1 LEAIDQVKSGISVC
15 IFPEGTRNR
24 NAQTPDSLLPFKDG
38 AMKIA
43 QKSGCPIIPIAL
55 VGSDDVLEKHVP
67 WIYRSEV
74 TIVFGKPIILSEL
87 SKEDQKRIGGYCQ
100 NVLQNMLQ
108 EEVASRNK

>member
-1 LEAIDQVKSGISVC
+1 
-15 IFPEGTRNR
+15 
-24 NAQTPDSLLPFKDG
+24 
-38 AMKIA
+38 MKIA